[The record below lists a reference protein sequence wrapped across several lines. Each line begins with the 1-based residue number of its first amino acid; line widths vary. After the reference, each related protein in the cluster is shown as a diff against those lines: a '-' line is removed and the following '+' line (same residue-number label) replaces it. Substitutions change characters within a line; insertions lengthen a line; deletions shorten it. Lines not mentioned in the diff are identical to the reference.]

1 MLLAATAPRRTLA
14 EIPGGPASR
23 WSSCTGDLQQRT
35 HRLTRRPVAANTST
49 SYLHWPWLSMSPLV
63 LGGALAPRPRPC
75 SRRHRRRHSGGE
87 AGCSGTATTAT
98 TVTTSWASSPS
109 TTETVQRRRLLT
121 RTSRP
126 RAERFVRENRP
137 PSLTEWTGWNSW
149 TCDTHPSPSGRLRDD
164 RRPHPPWDRTRR
176 RRRLG

>member
-1 MLLAATAPRRTLA
+1 MLKSRVAQHLAVLPV
-14 EIPGGPASR
+14 PAICSKE
-23 WSSCTGDLQQRT
+23 L

-49 SYLHWPWLSMSPLV
+49 SYLRWPWLSMSPLV